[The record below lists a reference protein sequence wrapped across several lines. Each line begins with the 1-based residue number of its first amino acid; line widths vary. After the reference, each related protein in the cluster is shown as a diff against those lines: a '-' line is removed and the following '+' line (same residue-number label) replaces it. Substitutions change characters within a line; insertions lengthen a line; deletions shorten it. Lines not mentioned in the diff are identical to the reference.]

1 MKQNLH
7 TGGALPFEIDKAV
20 SKGDIEA
27 GIQSGVNH
35 LAGESEAA
43 KPDDRFHSTKY
54 LLRQYRRVAYAV
66 KISEEDLNLRVEM
79 AHGTSFSPTEVNA
92 ALAGIDLSN
101 TKLEAYTTSLIRSQ
115 NMLRIIQR
123 ALETVREDPDDGE
136 RLYQILFV
144 TYFKPQKPID
154 RNAILDELGRL
165 GFPMSVVTYHTHLKK
180 AIYAMDRILWGY
192 TARDCMG
199 IIKKFLG
206 EFDQSR

>member
-1 MKQNLH
+1 MKKNAH
-7 TGGALPFEIDKAV
+7 TGGTLPFEIDKAV
-20 SKGDIEA
+20 SKDEVEA
-27 GIQSGVNH
+27 GIHSGVNR
-35 LAGESEAA
+35 LTGEPEAETA
-43 KPDDRFHSTKY
+43 DDRFHSTKY

-101 TKLEAYTTSLIRSQ
+101 TKLESYTTSLIRSQ

-123 ALETVREDPDDGE
+123 ALDTVREDPDDGE
-136 RLYQILFV
+136 RLYQILYV
-144 TYFKPQKPID
+144 TYFESQKPVD
-154 RNAILDELGRL
+154 RKAILDELTCL
-165 GFPMSVVTYHTHLKK
+165 GYPMSAVTYHTHLKK

-199 IIKKFLG
+199 IIKNFLG
-206 EFDQSR
+206 EFNQSR